1 MIVEFNPL
9 ALRALPLYSLT
20 ETQGER
26 RVNSIT
32 STSGIFNPTPR
43 RYAPQLSPYI
53 LRYKTQGRRVRVTLR
68 SLQCD
73 TPAYGARQG
82 RSLEVALYSF
92 AMNKRSGLY
101 FSNSTPS
108 PCGHSP
114 YIPLRKHRGRGG
126 LTLLLPILVFLT
138 PLLVA
143 TLLSSPLCFRK
154 KI

>member
-1 MIVEFNPL
+1 MVEFYSWFVLLSSEKNEPFGLLFFINP
-9 ALRALPLYSLT
+9 S
-20 ETQGER
+20 
-26 RVNSIT
+26 VT
-32 STSGIFNPTPR
+32 SCH
-43 RYAPQLSPYI
+43 LPYI
-53 LRYKTQGRRVRVTLR
+53 LRCITQGRRVRVTLR